1 MSLMLLMA
9 ALQSS
14 GICLYWFLPSLWKPL
29 CAGLLRVPNA
39 FGNLHPP
46 QNPHV
51 GESFHPLLKQLL
63 CAEKD
68 NYQQLFLSTV
78 RAEGIGF
85 SGLLEG
91 IFVLLS
97 GEVGWESQPE
107 RMRLVKPAEHSGSPG
122 SFILSFTAQK
132 GTAELQQW
140 SWPWCL
146 QYQAALV
153 PGGLFF
159 LDFLVISFQGKM
171 LPTSIH
177 QDNFKLR

>member
-1 MSLMLLMA
+1 MSLMLLIA

-29 CAGLLRVPNA
+29 CAGLLRVPKT
-39 FGNLHPP
+39 FGKLHPP
-46 QNPHV
+46 QNPRV
-51 GESFHPLLKQLL
+51 GEILHPLLKQLL

-97 GEVGWESQPE
+97 GEVGWESQPQ
-107 RMRLVKPAEHSGSPG
+107 RMKPAEHSGSPG

-153 PGGLFF
+153 PGCFIFSGF
-159 LDFLVISFQGKM
+159 LSDQFPGKNAANIH
-171 LPTSIH
+171 TS
-177 QDNFKLR
+177 R